1 MVLNPAH
8 FAMMKSWISTLF
20 LIAMGFLAFG
30 QVDEIKKKST
40 ENSTVTETVRSERTS
55 SGNNVRFLFDFFRLV
70 AGWQQ
75 LKLNRAVENK
85 RLISLETYLPG
96 AVQPS
101 SYYLMNPKIRGN
113 WGLFSTDFRFNYLI
127 EEGQGN
133 GAHDLS
139 SFDWQIIQL
148 NLITTKNVIGRIGGG
163 SMQENFGGHNTFFEW
178 TAGLTI
184 IPNHQSIGGSIEYR
198 VAKDYNSNVIPRREV
213 NFYLE
218 KQIFEKRALHG
229 YVTLG
234 GVYQRYYESISVWG
248 MQAGLVIRIF

>member
-1 MVLNPAH
+1 
-8 FAMMKSWISTLF
+8 MKLGSAF
-20 LIAMGFLAFG
+20 LLLVVVSFSASA

-40 ENSTVTETVRSERTS
+40 ENSTATETGRTERTS
-55 SGNNVRFLFDFFRLV
+55 STGNVRFFFDFFRV
-70 AGWQQ
+70 MAGWQQ
-75 LKLNRAVENK
+75 MKLNRAVENR
-85 RLISLETYLPG
+85 RLISLETYLHG

-101 SYYLMNPKIRGN
+101 SYYLVNPRIRGN

-127 EEGQGN
+127 EESPGN

-184 IPNHQSIGGSIEYR
+184 IPNDRSIGGSIEYR
-198 VAKDYNSNVIPRREV
+198 IAKDYSTNAVPRREV

-248 MQAGLVIRIF
+248 MQAGFVIRIF